1 VAFVVVVVGSLI
13 EYLGH
18 SVHLVEV
25 VGGSGNGKRVVE
37 KWIVQRGMV
46 GTWLV

>member
-1 VAFVVVVVGSLI
+1 MIDPVVGSLI

-25 VGGSGNGKRVVE
+25 VEGSGNGERVVG
-37 KWIVQRGMV
+37 KWIVQWEMV
-46 GTWLV
+46 GTWVV